1 MNADFLNLALQFRLT
16 PVIQVFVGTRSVM
29 DFATI
34 GDELMS
40 SDVDLAL
47 LYYFP
52 SDYLVVPSD
61 FSTVHLTA
69 GASVALFDKRF
80 KDEKEAR
87 KEAKAAKKAKEV
99 KELTP
104 AQDVQE

>member
-1 MNADFLNLALQFRLT
+1 
-16 PVIQVFVGTRSVM
+16 M

-40 SDVDLAL
+40 SDVDLGNLA
-47 LYYFP
+47 P
-52 SDYLVVPSD
+52 TDLVVPSD
-61 FSTVHLTA
+61 FSNVHFTA
-69 GASVALFDKRF
+69 GASLALFDKRF
-80 KDEKEAR
+80 KDEKNAR

-104 AQDVQE
+104 AQEVQE

>member
-1 MNADFLNLALQFRLT
+1 
-16 PVIQVFVGTRSVM
+16 M

-40 SDVDLAL
+40 SDVDLGNLA
-47 LYYFP
+47 P
-52 SDYLVVPSD
+52 TDLVVPSD
-61 FSTVHLTA
+61 FSNVHLTA
-69 GASVALFDKRF
+69 GASLALFDKRF
-80 KDEKEAR
+80 KDEKYAR

-104 AQDVQE
+104 AEEVQE